1 MRFCLVPLLMLF
13 ALPANAD
20 AFVSQ
25 GNAFSSFKP
34 KPGEPQGCVSG
45 SIGRRKI
52 GKIDKDRIGLAIV
65 VQEETL
71 VGTGKRQSYVEYLYD
86 PPGSKKNDYDDAG
99 AFGKIFTLCLP
110 PGRYHL
116 TTVQILFPTGSTA
129 NQQPYDIAI
138 TVEDGK
144 DIYIGSLS
152 LLGFIPGAFYA
163 LKPPSVPDCNAS
175 GTPHWVELSDQSV
188 RDLPLIM
195 AGKSPPRT
203 LPVVALPDPG
213 PDHPVITRCRT
224 GA

>member
-1 MRFCLVPLLMLF
+1 MRLFLVTLLMLF
-13 ALPANAD
+13 ALPASAD
-20 AFVSQ
+20 AFVGQ
-25 GNAFSSFKP
+25 GNAFSTFKP

-65 VQEETL
+65 VQEYRF
-71 VGTGKRQSYVEYLYD
+71 VGTRKQQTYIEYLYE
-86 PPGSKKNDYDDAG
+86 PPGSKHNDYDDAG
-99 AFGKIFTLCLP
+99 AFGKVFTACLP
-110 PGRYHL
+110 PGSYRL
-116 TTVQILFPTGSTA
+116 TQVEILFPAGSTI
-129 NQQPYDIAI
+129 NREPYDIAF

-144 DIYIGSLS
+144 NIYIGSLS
-152 LLGFIPGAFYA
+152 LLGFIPKAFYA
-163 LKPPSVPDCNAS
+163 LRPPSVPDCNAS
-175 GTPHWVELSDQSV
+175 AAPHWVELSDQSV

-224 GA
+224 GG